1 MNFFAEAHLM
11 AQICSSGN
19 RYDATQ
25 MKCVPLGDDCIVEA
39 GLYLTAGTKVKLPD
53 GSVVVARELSGQS
66 GLLYRRNSQSGA
78 VEAVTADVTEEGD
91 IVAEDIVAAID
102 TETGEALIDDI
113 VAVEAARIQKAQ
125 AEYIKQV
132 SGNDDPATQI
142 ANAKKLHDEGVINDQ
157 EFADLKA
164 KALAS

>member
-1 MNFFAEAHLM
+1 M
-11 AQICSSGN
+11 
-19 RYDATQ
+19 
-25 MKCVPLGDDCIVEA
+25 
-39 GLYLTAGTKVKLPD
+39 D
-53 GSVVVARELSGQS
+53 GSVFQAILLAFLFMAYLILVFVIVGDLMRDHELSGWWKAVWIIALILIPWLT
-66 GLLYRRNSQSGA
+66 GLLYIIVRGKGMAQRS
-78 VEAVTADVTEEGD
+78 AD
-91 IVAEDIVAAID
+91 
-102 TETGEALIDDI
+102 
-113 VAVEAARIQKAQ
+113 EAARIQKAQ

>member
-1 MNFFAEAHLM
+1 M
-11 AQICSSGN
+11 
-19 RYDATQ
+19 
-25 MKCVPLGDDCIVEA
+25 
-39 GLYLTAGTKVKLPD
+39 D
-53 GSVVVARELSGQS
+53 GSVFQATLLAFVFMAYLILVFVIVGDLMRDHELSGWWKAVWIIALILIPGLT
-66 GLLYRRNSQSGA
+66 GLLYIIVRGKGMAQRS
-78 VEAVTADVTEEGD
+78 AD
-91 IVAEDIVAAID
+91 
-102 TETGEALIDDI
+102 
-113 VAVEAARIQKAQ
+113 EAARIQKAQ